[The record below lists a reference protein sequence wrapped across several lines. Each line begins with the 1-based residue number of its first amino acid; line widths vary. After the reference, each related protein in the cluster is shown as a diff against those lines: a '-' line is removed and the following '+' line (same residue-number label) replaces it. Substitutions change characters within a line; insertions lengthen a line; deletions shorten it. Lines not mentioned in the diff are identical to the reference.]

1 MGHVIK
7 LAYSGEPI
15 SCEEALQNIFIIT
28 EVAVTHL
35 FKVHNGFKVTVA
47 KPEHLTP
54 FLSAEG
60 QRKLKDHGF
69 PPVPSP
75 EMKAKCT
82 IVAKKIDKTIPPR
95 SCESICQEVSVKNGV
110 TVLDVYKPPES
121 RIVKI
126 RVSSPEEAQK
136 LLSRGL
142 MMFNTSVPTYNLEPE
157 CFIHIDQCL
166 NCYRFHHKK
175 HQCTHPQRCSRCAGD
190 GHFFARCT
198 ESIKCC
204 NCEGSHVAV
213 SGSCPKRKEIL
224 KAKRAELRQDNNTVP
239 SYATTAA
246 TRPAQTSTP
255 RRPTTSPRTILP
267 TQPPT
272 STLTPN
278 TNPKIQAILHVSLIA
293 AKYNAKRFANI
304 VPIMLQRNGF
314 PSIIVPEEIFE
325 DENLYIPE
333 YTTTNT
339 ETTGNEVTDTHPE
352 PHSSSQHRH
361 LVLQDKK
368 KLHKHAKLQKPLI
381 TNANK
386 PHHHPCTQKKTRRI
400 LLPLKLVVADWMTP
414 FSTTIVA
421 TPTSMSRA
429 FSRPGLGSR
438 LEPCSLPGDPWD
450 SAEASGTGPPIPRTS
465 ASVHRTPCL
474 TSRSRR
480 SRIDRGAATGLR

>member
-54 FLSAEG
+54 FLSADG

-69 PPVPSP
+69 SPVPSP

-175 HQCTHPQRCSRCAGD
+175 TPMYTPPEMLSVRRRRS
-190 GHFFARCT
+190 F
-198 ESIKCC
+198 
-204 NCEGSHVAV
+204 
-213 SGSCPKRKEIL
+213 
-224 KAKRAELRQDNNTVP
+224 LRQ
-239 SYATTAA
+239 
-246 TRPAQTSTP
+246 
-255 RRPTTSPRTILP
+255 
-267 TQPPT
+267 
-272 STLTPN
+272 
-278 TNPKIQAILHVSLIA
+278 
-293 AKYNAKRFANI
+293 
-304 VPIMLQRNGF
+304 
-314 PSIIVPEEIFE
+314 
-325 DENLYIPE
+325 
-333 YTTTNT
+333 
-339 ETTGNEVTDTHPE
+339 
-352 PHSSSQHRH
+352 
-361 LVLQDKK
+361 
-368 KLHKHAKLQKPLI
+368 
-381 TNANK
+381 
-386 PHHHPCTQKKTRRI
+386 
-400 LLPLKLVVADWMTP
+400 
-414 FSTTIVA
+414 
-421 TPTSMSRA
+421 
-429 FSRPGLGSR
+429 
-438 LEPCSLPGDPWD
+438 
-450 SAEASGTGPPIPRTS
+450 
-465 ASVHRTPCL
+465 VH
-474 TSRSRR
+474 
-480 SRIDRGAATGLR
+480 